1 MTNFISE
8 LLSGYYMTGVGKFVE
23 TFMILFLVAWIVW
36 CVKLMM
42 EPDDGVM
49 PEDPEQ

>member
-1 MTNFISE
+1 MMEFINQ
-8 LLSGYYMTGVGKFVE
+8 LLAGYYMTGVGKFVE

-49 PEDPEQ
+49 PEEPEQ